1 MRIQVI
7 LNPYADNGRG
17 KDCAALIDEVARQYG
32 GVDIVLTEHPGHA
45 IALART
51 AVNEGY
57 DMVVAAGGDGTIGDV
72 VNGLVQGNKA
82 STKLGIIPIGSGND
96 LAWDLGVALDVET
109 AVTRLFSNETK
120 TIDLARVEDDQG
132 RYRIVDNNVGIG
144 FDAIIV
150 IETERITRIHGF
162 FKYLLAVLRTIALYY
177 QTLHLNMT
185 FDQEN
190 LERDTLF
197 ISFGLGRRHG
207 GGFMLTPDADHE
219 DNLIDSITVKPIN
232 RVTMMYMLLSVLR
245 VAHTKS
251 KHVTMR
257 QNEQIIIKSDSPM
270 PIHTDGEVFAYPK
283 DNVRQLTITSLPS
296 AIEVV
301 V

>member
-17 KDCAALIDEVARQYG
+17 QDCAALINEVARQYG
-32 GVDIVLTEHPGHA
+32 GVDIVMTEHPGHA
-45 IALART
+45 VALART

-57 DMVVAAGGDGTIGDV
+57 DLVVAAGGDGTIGDV

-82 STKLGIIPIGSGND
+82 STRLGIIPIGSGND
-96 LAWDLGVALDVET
+96 LAWDLGVALDIET
-109 AVTRLFSNETK
+109 AVSRLFANETK
-120 TIDLARVEDDQG
+120 TIDLARVEDDRG
-132 RYRIVDNNVGIG
+132 KYRIIDNNAGIG

-150 IETERITRIHGF
+150 IETERITRVHGF
-162 FKYLLAVLRTIALYY
+162 FKYLLAVLRTIAFYY
-177 QTLHLNMT
+177 QTLHLKMA
-185 FDQEN
+185 FDEEN
-190 LERDTLF
+190 LEKDTLF

-207 GGFMLTPDADHE
+207 GGFMLTPNADHT
-219 DNLIDSITVKPIN
+219 DNLIDSCAVNPISRIT
-232 RVTMMYMLLSVLR
+232 MLYMLLSVMR

-257 QNEQIIIKSDSPM
+257 QNQQIIIKSDTPM

-283 DNVRQLTITSLPS
+283 DNVRQITITSLP
-296 AIEVV
+296 AALEVV